1 MGTRWV
7 PLNFQRRFGILS
19 AQLNS
24 FLLCG
29 NQYDAPLLRVRRAII
44 PKKDEVFVRE
54 RTYELMYIVDPSI
67 GGDDEY
73 AGVVNR
79 INTAITNAGAMLSD
93 EEVLGPT
100 GRRKLAYTIR
110 HNGKDLSEGFYVLL
124 RFRGQPSQVA
134 TIERSIKLTEPV
146 VRYLV
151 TVPHA

>member
-1 MGTRWV
+1 
-7 PLNFQRRFGILS
+7 
-19 AQLNS
+19 
-24 FLLCG
+24 LLC
-29 NQYDAPLLRVRRAII
+29 VRRAII

-54 RTYELMYIVDPSI
+54 RTYELMYIVDPTI

-73 AGVVNR
+73 NAVVER
-79 INTAITNAGAMLSD
+79 VNTAITNAGATLSD

-100 GRRKLAYTIR
+100 GRRKLAYEIR

-124 RFRGQPSQVA
+124 RFRGQPNQVA

-151 TVPHA
+151 TVPNA